1 MPSFIASLLRRS
13 LIVLAA
19 ATLAGCAATGVVTE
33 DRADPPP
40 GASASPGAR
49 SAERPA
55 ARRPA
60 DGAAR
65 STPGIRPGSA
75 EPIPFPKATEVV
87 DGATD
92 VVKPV
97 DLTVPPD
104 DLWERIRKGFG
115 MADLN
120 HPLVAEHQAWYLNRP
135 DYFRRITERG
145 RRYMFHIVEEIE
157 KRGLPT
163 ELALLPMVESAYNPE
178 ALSVAK
184 ASGLWQFIPSTGK
197 LYGLEQNAQRDDRRD
212 IVASTAAA
220 LEYLQ
225 RIYEMHGDWHLALA
239 SYNWGEGAVGRAV
252 MRNQAAGL
260 PTDYASLNMPAET
273 RHYVPKLQ
281 ALKNIIAQPELF
293 GIELD
298 PVANKPYFAL
308 VAEAPT
314 MDLATAARLA
324 DVPVAEIKALNPQHK
339 RPVIRTGEGGA
350 QLVLPA
356 HAVDTFMSNL
366 ENRDTSAPSGSAWR
380 TYTLGP
386 KETMASVVRRFGVS
400 EWRLRRFNG
409 LSPTVKVGPGS
420 TLLVPEEGTELSPET
435 GLSVEEAPRL
445 SADKVQTRR
454 VKRNGRWVTVPLAP
468 APAVSGKAASG
479 KQVAKPAAPRKSA
492 APVARKQGAVP
503 AKKTVAPAK
512 KPVAKPAPKKTAK

>member
-1 MPSFIASLLRRS
+1 MRFSLVSLLRRTCIALS
-13 LIVLAA
+13 A
-19 ATLAGCAATGVVTE
+19 ATLAGCATTNVVS
-33 DRADPPP
+33 DHRADEPPVST
-40 GASASPGAR
+40 GAVTS
-49 SAERPA
+49 ERPA

-60 DGAAR
+60 VAPRPG
-65 STPGIRPGSA
+65 TPGVKPGKA
-75 EPIPFPKATEVV
+75 EPIAFPEPTEVV
-87 DGATD
+87 EGVADSI
-92 VVKPV
+92 KPI
-97 DLTVPPD
+97 DLTIPPD

-115 MADLN
+115 MADLD

-135 DYFRRITERG
+135 DYFRRMTERG

-225 RIYEMHGDWHLALA
+225 KIYEMHGDWHLALA

-252 MRNQAAGL
+252 MRNQAAGM

-298 PVANKPYFAL
+298 AVENKPYFTL
-308 VAEAPT
+308 VAEAPA

-339 RPVIRTGEGGA
+339 RPVIRAGEGGA
-350 QLVLPA
+350 QLVLPS
-356 HAVDTFMSNL
+356 HAVDTFMANLNSN
-366 ENRDTSAPSGSAWR
+366 DADAPAPAGTSWR

-386 KETMASVVRRFGVS
+386 KETLATVIRRFGVT

-409 LSPTVKVGPGS
+409 LPPTARIGPGS
-420 TLLVPEEGTELSPET
+420 TLLVPDENSPLAFDGVGSAEE
-435 GLSVEEAPRL
+435 VPRL
-445 SADKVQTRR
+445 GVDKPKYKR
-454 VKRNGRWVTVPLAP
+454 VKRNGRWVNVPVAAP
-468 APAVSGKAASG
+468 APTKATKPASAP
-479 KQVAKPAAPRKSA
+479 KKAIKPAAPNRKASVPARKSAAKPAA
-492 APVARKQGAVP
+492 
-503 AKKTVAPAK
+503 AKGGI
-512 KPVAKPAPKKTAK
+512 PAPQKK

>member
-1 MPSFIASLLRRS
+1 MPHFIVSLLRRS
-13 LIVLAA
+13 LLVLAT

-33 DRADPPP
+33 EPAAPP
-40 GASASPGAR
+40 GTSVGAR
-49 SAERPA
+49 TAERPTT
-55 ARRPA
+55 RRTPDA
-60 DGAAR
+60 SSRA
-65 STPGIRPGSA
+65 TPGIKPGKA
-75 EPIPFPKATEVV
+75 EPIPFPQPTEVI
-87 DGATD
+87 ASEEEAI
-92 VVKPV
+92 KPI

-115 MADLN
+115 MADLD

-135 DYFRRITERG
+135 DYFRRMTERG

-260 PTDYASLNMPAET
+260 PTDYASLNMPNET

-298 PVANKPYFAL
+298 TVENKPYFTL

-324 DVPVAEIKALNPQHK
+324 DVPVAEIRALNPQHK
-339 RPVIRTGEGGA
+339 RPVIRAGEGGA
-350 QLVLPA
+350 QLVLPS

-366 ENRDTSAPSGSAWR
+366 SNRDADAAPAAGAPWR

-386 KETMASVVRRFGVS
+386 KETLTTVIRRFGVT

-409 LSPTVKVGPGS
+409 LSPTVKIGPGT
-420 TLLVPEEGTELSPET
+420 TLLVPDENSSLSLEGA
-435 GLSVEEAPRL
+435 GNAEEAPRL
-445 SADKVQTRR
+445 GVDKPKYKR
-454 VKRNGRWVTVPLAP
+454 VKRNGRWVNVPVAP
-468 APAVSGKAASG
+468 SSGSK
-479 KQVAKPAAPRKSA
+479 VAKPAAQKKVA
-492 APVARKQGAVP
+492 APAVKKKAVVP
-503 AKKTVAPAK
+503 AKKSAAKPAAK
-512 KPVAKPAPKKTAK
+512 KPAARK

>member
-13 LIVLAA
+13 LIALAA
-19 ATLAGCAATGVVTE
+19 ATLAGCAATGVVTD
-33 DRADPPP
+33 DRADPLP
-40 GASASPGAR
+40 GATASPG
-49 SAERPA
+49 ERPA

-60 DGAAR
+60 EPAAR
-65 STPGIRPGSA
+65 TTPGIRPGSA

-92 VVKPV
+92 TVKPV

-178 ALSVAK
+178 ALSIAK

-252 MRNQAAGL
+252 MRNTAAGL

-366 ENRDTSAPSGSAWR
+366 ENRDTTTPSGSAWR

-420 TLLVPEEGTELSPET
+420 TLLVPEEGSELSPET

-454 VKRNGRWVTVPLAP
+454 VKRNGRWVTVPVTPERKSVQVPAGRKTAVAPDRKKGATAPVRKAAPKSTVKQAP
-468 APAVSGKAASG
+468 A
-479 KQVAKPAAPRKSA
+479 KP
-492 APVARKQGAVP
+492 
-503 AKKTVAPAK
+503 APAK
-512 KPVAKPAPKKTAK
+512 KVPVRK

>member
-1 MPSFIASLLRRS
+1 MPPLIDSLLRR
-13 LIVLAA
+13 AA
-19 ATLAGCAATGVVTE
+19 ILLSGLLLAGCAATGVVSE
-33 DRADPPP
+33 NAGDAPV
-40 GASASPGAR
+40 AR
-49 SAERPA
+49 SSVSTP
-55 ARRPA
+55 
-60 DGAAR
+60 DR
-65 STPGIRPGSA
+65 SRVTKKPGDTSRTPGIKPGKA
-75 EPIPFPKATEVV
+75 EPIPFPEPTEIVRAPE
-87 DGATD
+87 DEI
-92 VVKPV
+92 KPV
-97 DLTVPPD
+97 DLTLPPD

-115 MADLN
+115 MADLD

-135 DYFRRITERG
+135 DYFRRMSERG

-157 KRGLPT
+157 RRGLPT

-212 IVASTAAA
+212 IVASTQAA

-225 RIYEMHGDWHLALA
+225 KIYEMHGDWHLALA

-252 MRNQAAGL
+252 LRNQAAGL

-293 GIELD
+293 GIELES
-298 PVANKPYFAL
+298 VENKPYFAQ
-308 VAEAPT
+308 VAEAPS

-339 RPVIRTGEGGA
+339 RPVIRTGKGGA

-356 HAVDTFMSNL
+356 HAVDTFMANL
-366 ENRDTSAPSGSAWR
+366 DNRNPDAAPTAGAPWR

-386 KETMASVVRRFGVS
+386 KETLATVIRRFGVS

-409 LSPTVKVGPGS
+409 LSPTVRIGPGS
-420 TLLVPEEGTELSPET
+420 TLLVPDENSSLSLD
-435 GLSVEEAPRL
+435 GGNAEEAPRL
-445 SADKVQTRR
+445 GVDKPKYKR
-454 VKRNGRWVTVPLAP
+454 VKRNGRWVNVP
-468 APAVSGKAASG
+468 VT
-479 KQVAKPAAPRKSA
+479 PAAGSKAVKPGVQKRKVSA
-492 APVARKQGAVP
+492 PPAR
-503 AKKTVAPAK
+503 KKTVIPAGK
-512 KPVAKPAPKKTAK
+512 SATGK

>member
-1 MPSFIASLLRRS
+1 MPHFIVSLLRRS
-13 LIVLAA
+13 LLVLAT

-33 DRADPPP
+33 EPAEPP
-40 GASASPGAR
+40 GTSVGAR
-49 SAERPA
+49 SSERPA
-55 ARRPA
+55 TRRTPDA
-60 DGAAR
+60 PSR
-65 STPGIRPGSA
+65 TTPGIKPGKA
-75 EPIPFPKATEVV
+75 EPIPFPQPTEVIAN
-87 DGATD
+87 DDEAI
-92 VVKPV
+92 KPI

-115 MADLN
+115 MADLD

-135 DYFRRITERG
+135 DYFRRMTERG

-260 PTDYASLNMPAET
+260 PTDYASLNMPNET

-298 PVANKPYFAL
+298 TVENKPYFTL

-324 DVPVAEIKALNPQHK
+324 DVPVAEIRALNPQHK
-339 RPVIRTGEGGA
+339 RPVIRAGEGGA
-350 QLVLPA
+350 QLVLPS

-366 ENRDTSAPSGSAWR
+366 SNRSADAAPAAGAPWR

-386 KETMASVVRRFGVS
+386 KETLATVIRRFGVT

-409 LSPTVKVGPGS
+409 LSPTVKIGPGT
-420 TLLVPEEGTELSPET
+420 TLLVPY
-435 GLSVEEAPRL
+435 
-445 SADKVQTRR
+445 
-454 VKRNGRWVTVPLAP
+454 
-468 APAVSGKAASG
+468 
-479 KQVAKPAAPRKSA
+479 
-492 APVARKQGAVP
+492 
-503 AKKTVAPAK
+503 
-512 KPVAKPAPKKTAK
+512 

>member
-1 MPSFIASLLRRS
+1 MPHFIVSLLRRS
-13 LIVLAA
+13 LLTLAA

-33 DRADPPP
+33 QPDEPT
-40 GASASPGAR
+40 GASVGAR
-49 SAERPA
+49 TAERPA
-55 ARRPA
+55 TRRTPDA
-60 DGAAR
+60 PSR
-65 STPGIRPGSA
+65 TTPGIKPGKA
-75 EPIPFPKATEVV
+75 EPIPFPQPTEVIAN
-87 DGATD
+87 DEEAI
-92 VVKPV
+92 KPI

-115 MADLN
+115 MADLD

-135 DYFRRITERG
+135 DYFRRMTERG

-260 PTDYASLNMPAET
+260 PTDYASLNMPNET

-298 PVANKPYFAL
+298 TVENKPYFTL

-339 RPVIRTGEGGA
+339 RPVIRAGEGGA
-350 QLVLPA
+350 QLVLPS

-366 ENRDTSAPSGSAWR
+366 SNRDADAAPAAGAPWR

-386 KETMASVVRRFGVS
+386 KETLATVIRRFGVT

-409 LSPTVKVGPGS
+409 LSPTVKIGPGT
-420 TLLVPEEGTELSPET
+420 TLLVPDENSSLSLD
-435 GLSVEEAPRL
+435 GAGNAEEAPRL
-445 SADKVQTRR
+445 GVDKPKYKR
-454 VKRNGRWVTVPLAP
+454 VKRNGRWVSVPVAPPSGGKAVKQAPQKKTAAP
-468 APAVSGKAASG
+468 AARKKAVIPVK
-479 KQVAKPAAPRKSA
+479 KSA
-492 APVARKQGAVP
+492 TK
-503 AKKTVAPAK
+503 
-512 KPVAKPAPKKTAK
+512 KPAPKK

>member
-1 MPSFIASLLRRS
+1 MQFSIVSLLNRAGV
-13 LIVLAA
+13 VLTALL
-19 ATLAGCAATGVVTE
+19 LAGCAATGGSVGE
-33 DRADPPP
+33 P
-40 GASASPGAR
+40 SPGDGYGESTAQAPPAHTSQR
-49 SAERPA
+49 APASRPA
-55 ARRPA
+55 TPH
-60 DGAAR
+60 AAR
-65 STPGIRPGSA
+65 TTPGIRPGKA
-75 EPIPFPKATEVV
+75 EPINFPEPTEVV
-87 DGATD
+87 ESADAE
-92 VVKPV
+92 VKPI
-97 DLTVPPD
+97 DLTIPPD
-104 DLWERIRKGFG
+104 DLWVRIRQGFG
-115 MADLN
+115 MADLES
-120 HPLVAEHQAWYLNRP
+120 PLVAEHQAWYLNRP
-135 DYFRRITERG
+135 DYMRRMIERG

-178 ALSVAK
+178 ALSSAR

-225 RIYEMHGDWHLALA
+225 KIYEMHGDWHLALA

-260 PTDYASLNMPAET
+260 PTDYNSLNMPNET

-298 PVANKPYFAL
+298 PVENKPYFTL
-308 VAEAPT
+308 VTEAPT
-314 MDLATAARLA
+314 MDVATAARLA

-339 RPVIRTGEGGA
+339 RPVIRSGEGGA

-356 HAVDTFMSNL
+356 HAVETFMSNL
-366 ENRDTSAPSGSAWR
+366 NSNDADAAPAVGSNWR

-386 KETMASVVRRFGVS
+386 KETLATVIRRFGVT

-409 LSPTVKVGPGS
+409 LSPTARIGPGT
-420 TLLVPEEGTELSPET
+420 TLLVPDENAALAGDGAGSA
-435 GLSVEEAPRL
+435 EEAPRL
-445 SADKVQTRR
+445 GVDKPRYKR
-454 VKRNGRWVTVPLAP
+454 VKRNGKWVTVPVTSTPPKKAVKPASTTKKKAAAP
-468 APAVSGKAASG
+468 AAK
-479 KQVAKPAAPRKSA
+479 KKVAT
-492 APVARKQGAVP
+492 P
-503 AKKTVAPAK
+503 AKKTAT
-512 KPVAKPAPKKTAK
+512 KPAPKKTATQPAKKN

>member
-1 MPSFIASLLRRS
+1 MPHFIVSLLRRS
-13 LIVLAA
+13 LLVLAT
-19 ATLAGCAATGVVTE
+19 ATLAGCAATGVVPE
-33 DRADPPP
+33 EPAEPS
-40 GASASPGAR
+40 GASAGAR
-49 SAERPA
+49 TVERPA
-55 ARRPA
+55 ARRTPEAPA
-60 DGAAR
+60 R
-65 STPGIRPGSA
+65 TTPGIKPGKA
-75 EPIPFPKATEVV
+75 EPIPFPQPTEVIANE
-87 DGATD
+87 DEAIR
-92 VVKPV
+92 PI

-115 MADLN
+115 MADLD

-135 DYFRRITERG
+135 DYFRRMTERG

-178 ALSVAK
+178 ALSSAR

-260 PTDYASLNMPAET
+260 PTDYASLNMPNET

-298 PVANKPYFAL
+298 TVENKPYFTL

-339 RPVIRTGEGGA
+339 RPVIRAGEGGA
-350 QLVLPA
+350 QLVLPS

-366 ENRDTSAPSGSAWR
+366 SNRDADAAPAAGAPWR

-386 KETMASVVRRFGVS
+386 KETLATVIRRFGVT

-409 LSPTVKVGPGS
+409 LSPTAKIGPGT
-420 TLLVPEEGTELSPET
+420 TLLVPDENSSLSLD
-435 GLSVEEAPRL
+435 GAGNAEEAPRL
-445 SADKVQTRR
+445 GVTKPKYKR
-454 VKRNGRWVTVPLAP
+454 VKRNGRWVNVPVAAP
-468 APAVSGKAASG
+468 SGNKAV
-479 KQVAKPAAPRKSA
+479 KPAAQKKKA
-492 APVARKQGAVP
+492 APVAKKKAVVP
-503 AKKTVAPAK
+503 VKKT
-512 KPVAKPAPKKTAK
+512 APKKPAAKK